1 MPEIRFTIDDETYR
15 VQQDVVDPNALYTST
30 EAIKERVEE
39 AGYTFEDGDVPD
51 KAELS
56 LAGRDTSGSDVELG
70 DITDR
75 VTEQG
80 DSESTESGGDGET
93 PPTPSDGREI
103 TIELIGPDGQ
113 RESKSVTDD
122 QNLGAVTSA
131 LSLSE
136 ESIGMGDEVKLYQSQ
151 DRRHEIDRGE
161 MASEFDGET
170 LYWRTEK
177 I

>member
-75 VTEQG
+75 VTEQE
-80 DSESTESGGDGET
+80 DSESTESGA
-93 PPTPSDGREI
+93 
-103 TIELIGPDGQ
+103 IELIGPDGQ

-170 LYWRTEK
+170 LYWSTEK